1 MGTQNFST
9 QIKSS
14 ILEDYILSY
23 YFNICNSADV
33 SNILNQAAINESI
46 IIWGVWTLKHR
57 LRFQT

>member
-46 IIWGVWTLKHR
+46 II
-57 LRFQT
+57 